1 MKKKLIAISILTA
14 ISLSCS
20 ACGAKPDMAAT
31 GSEAVTAIAVNIST
45 IEPLTIEQYVTVSS
59 KVSSENEVSVIPKVS
74 GTVKEVYVSLGDE
87 VKAGDV
93 LFEID
98 DTDARLS
105 VQQAQASLNSAQAG
119 LESAQANYEANVGG
133 SMEVQIQQLESS
145 VETYQIQYND
155 LLKTLEQYQQL
166 YEAGSISK
174 QTLDDMQ
181 SSVDKAKLQL
191 DTTKNELEL
200 QKNQIAEETKKS
212 SQATVNQSEASVA
225 QAQVSL
231 ESAQQNLE
239 NTKVRAEIDGTIGS
253 LNISKGSTVSTQTEA
268 MTITSLDQIKV
279 SFSVSED
286 VINRIST
293 GSTVYVTLSA
303 ISDEPYETVISNI
316 SPTADSQTKLYTV
329 EAYLPNDNHEI
340 KPGMFASIRLVLD
353 QKEDTISVPL
363 NTVIETGGEKYVFV
377 VDENNIA
384 HKTIV
389 ETGIK
394 NDESIEIT
402 SGLNMGDVVV
412 TTGQD
417 FLSDGST
424 VSISET

>member
-31 GSEAVTAIAVNIST
+31 GSEAVTAIAVNVST
-45 IEPLTIEQYVTVSS
+45 IEPLTIEQHVTVSS

-200 QKNQIAEETKKS
+200 QKNQIAEETKNPPRLPSTSRKPLWPRHKFPWKAPNKIWKTPKYG
-212 SQATVNQSEASVA
+212 QKLTEPSVA
-225 QAQVSL
+225 
-231 ESAQQNLE
+231 
-239 NTKVRAEIDGTIGS
+239 
-253 LNISKGSTVSTQTEA
+253 
-268 MTITSLDQIKV
+268 
-279 SFSVSED
+279 
-286 VINRIST
+286 
-293 GSTVYVTLSA
+293 
-303 ISDEPYETVISNI
+303 
-316 SPTADSQTKLYTV
+316 
-329 EAYLPNDNHEI
+329 
-340 KPGMFASIRLVLD
+340 
-353 QKEDTISVPL
+353 
-363 NTVIETGGEKYVFV
+363 
-377 VDENNIA
+377 
-384 HKTIV
+384 
-389 ETGIK
+389 
-394 NDESIEIT
+394 
-402 SGLNMGDVVV
+402 
-412 TTGQD
+412 
-417 FLSDGST
+417 
-424 VSISET
+424 

>member
-20 ACGAKPDMAAT
+20 ACGAKPAMAPAA
-31 GSEAVTAIAVNIST
+31 SEAVTAIAVHVST
-45 IEPLTIEQYVTVSS
+45 VEPLTIEQYVTLSS
-59 KVSSENEVSVIPKVS
+59 KVSSENEVSVVPKTS
-74 GTVKEVYVSLGDE
+74 GTVKEVYVAIGDE

-98 DTDARLS
+98 DTDARLE
-105 VQQAQASLNSAQAG
+105 VQQAQASLNSAEAG
-119 LESAQANYEANVGG
+119 LASAQANYEANIGG

-145 VETYQIQYND
+145 VETYQIQYDD
-155 LLKTLEQYQQL
+155 LQKTLEQYKQL
-166 YEAGSISK
+166 YEVGSISK
-174 QTLDDMQ
+174 QALEDMQ

-212 SQATVNQSEASVA
+212 SQATVNQSEASVT

-231 ESAQQNLE
+231 ASAQQNLD

-293 GSTVYVTLSA
+293 GSAVYVTLSA
-303 ISDEPYETVISNI
+303 ISDEPFETVVSNI
-316 SPTADSQTKLYTV
+316 SPSADS
-329 EAYLPNDNHEI
+329 
-340 KPGMFASIRLVLD
+340 
-353 QKEDTISVPL
+353 
-363 NTVIETGGEKYVFV
+363 
-377 VDENNIA
+377 
-384 HKTIV
+384 
-389 ETGIK
+389 
-394 NDESIEIT
+394 
-402 SGLNMGDVVV
+402 
-412 TTGQD
+412 
-417 FLSDGST
+417 
-424 VSISET
+424 